1 MKTYNFDVTFT
12 VVIKA
17 KSYEKA
23 VRKADRLLP
32 DVDGKT
38 TFVVNTEEYGF
49 FPSQETMDNMHGW
62 KECSCHAERPTIE
75 ELNTI
80 LDNNLAQEIE
90 DNLKIE
96 DSVNCIVCGTND
108 LTNHDLHCTVPN
120 GKKYKDKE

>member
-23 VRKADRLLP
+23 LRKADRLLP

>member
-23 VRKADRLLP
+23 LRKADRLLP

-80 LDNNLAQEIE
+80 LHNNLAQEIE